1 MTKEWHD
8 NFLKYMDFIV
18 NHKNYEGLPI
28 RKNKNGKWG
37 WLAGKK
43 TEIGKERL
51 KWAYKLAEKKNINIE
66 AGSLAKIMLDI
77 HPTKRKVCQ
86 ICGESMSLYYV
97 YPNKNF
103 INKLVKNFN
112 YVPDTFDTIY
122 DVIDKIKKYGFSDEC
137 IKKFLK
143 SSFSLDDSSKEQNF
157 DEIITEC
164 EKVCRLGNKNSLGPG
179 SMSNFPDRF
188 DGFHSYNRCCR
199 QKEDKGRSA
208 ENMRTYNKDRRAYE
222 NWSDGNIHA
231 ANKFMNS
238 LKFKNLSA
246 DHIGPISLGF
256 KHDPVFLQPMTRSQN
271 SAKRDRLQL
280 EDINKLIEIEEKT
293 NSTAISWFAFDIWE
307 FIKELYSKGQLDTE
321 RAQKQLKIN
330 MALYMELLES
340 IYKDD
345 SINGKEFLEENLI
358 KPKKNYFDYDY
369 TFDENGNIL
378 STLERKYTD
387 ATKKEYNRFVTI
399 SFNSI
404 IDFRN
409 KKNRNI
415 KISIPENLKLKIG
428 KIKEKIKVN
437 NDKSFDCFIKIQK
450 EIQHYILQTY

>member
-293 NSTAISWFAFDIWE
+293 NS
-307 FIKELYSKGQLDTE
+307 
-321 RAQKQLKIN
+321 
-330 MALYMELLES
+330 
-340 IYKDD
+340 
-345 SINGKEFLEENLI
+345 
-358 KPKKNYFDYDY
+358 
-369 TFDENGNIL
+369 
-378 STLERKYTD
+378 
-387 ATKKEYNRFVTI
+387 
-399 SFNSI
+399 
-404 IDFRN
+404 
-409 KKNRNI
+409 
-415 KISIPENLKLKIG
+415 
-428 KIKEKIKVN
+428 
-437 NDKSFDCFIKIQK
+437 
-450 EIQHYILQTY
+450 